1 MQIATELVAPC
12 GINCSLCM
20 RYLAT
25 IKGKNKELKISQC
38 LGCRP
43 TEKKC
48 AFIKGHCEKLK
59 SNKVRFCY
67 ECSSFPCKRL
77 ETLNR
82 RYTNKYKTNLIGNLK
97 EIQRKGL
104 DAWLKEQETL
114 WRCPT
119 CGGMI
124 SIHTR
129 KCYTCGYQKADG
141 KV

>member
-1 MQIATELVAPC
+1 MKMTTELVAPC
-12 GINCSLCM
+12 GINCGLCM

-25 IKGKNKELKISQC
+25 VKGKNKELKIPQC

-43 TEKKC
+43 AKKNC
-48 AFIKGHCEKLK
+48 AFIKDHCEKLK
-59 SNKVRFCY
+59 SNEIRFCF
-67 ECSSFPCKRL
+67 ECNAFPCKRL

-82 RYTNKYKTNLIGNLK
+82 RYTNKYKTNLIDNLK
-97 EIQRKGL
+97 EIEKKGL
-104 DAWLKEQETL
+104 DAWLNEQEAL

-119 CGGMI
+119 CSDMI

-129 KCYTCGYQKADG
+129 KCYDCDYQKTDD